1 MVKNTAGDK
10 KILNYCAKKLLR
22 EIDIKYQRAIE
33 MFQDFNHHLKCDH
46 YHENMTEI
54 V

>member
-10 KILNYCAKKLLR
+10 KILICYEKKALR

-33 MFQDFNHHLKCDH
+33 MFQDFKPSP
-46 YHENMTEI
+46 
-54 V
+54 